1 MNQEKLIKSANTM
14 YTIVN
19 ILEKVVLV
27 GLVLI
32 VLGAGLIFFVPK
44 GQAVTMSK
52 ITVGTLTMEL
62 YDNAMPAESF
72 QIQTTLI
79 GMAAAAII
87 CLMVFFGLRI
97 VKDILAPMKE
107 GRPFEHSVSL
117 DIRKLGLLVLFG
129 GIVGQGAMF
138 ATNFMWIH
146 NLDLMTFFN
155 REVVKSVT
163 INNSFSLTFVFITLL
178 LFLLSYVFEYGWQ
191 LQQESDETL

>member
-14 YTIVN
+14 YTLVN

-62 YDNAMPAESF
+62 YDNALPAQSF

-97 VKDILAPMKE
+97 VKDILSPMKE

-155 REVVKSVT
+155 REVVKSIT
-163 INNSFSLTFVFITLL
+163 INNSFSLSFVFITLL

>member
-62 YDNAMPAESF
+62 YDNALPAKSF
-72 QIQTTLI
+72 QLQTTLI

-97 VKDILAPMKE
+97 VKDILSPMKE

-146 NLDLMTFFN
+146 NLDLKSFFN

-163 INNSFSLTFVFITLL
+163 INNSFSLSFVFITLL

>member
-14 YTIVN
+14 YTLVN

-97 VKDILAPMKE
+97 VKDILSPMKE

-155 REVVKSVT
+155 REVVKSIT
-163 INNSFSLTFVFITLL
+163 INNSFSLSFVFITLL

>member
-32 VLGAGLIFFVPK
+32 VFGAGLIFFVPK

-97 VKDILAPMKE
+97 VKDILSPMKE

-138 ATNFMWIH
+138 VTNFMWIH

-155 REVVKSVT
+155 REVVKSVS

>member
-44 GQAVTMSK
+44 GQAITMSK

-97 VKDILAPMKE
+97 VKDILSPMKE

-155 REVVKSVT
+155 REVVKSIT
-163 INNSFSLTFVFITLL
+163 INNSFSLSFVFITLL
-178 LFLLSYVFEYGWQ
+178 LFLLSYVFEYGRQ

>member
-14 YTIVN
+14 YTLVN

-62 YDNAMPAESF
+62 YDNAMPAQSF

-97 VKDILAPMKE
+97 VKDILSPMKE

-155 REVVKSVT
+155 REVVKSIT
-163 INNSFSLTFVFITLL
+163 INNSFSLSFVFITLL

>member
-62 YDNAMPAESF
+62 YDNALPAESF

-97 VKDILAPMKE
+97 VKDILVPMKE

-155 REVVKSVT
+155 REVVKSIT
-163 INNSFSLTFVFITLL
+163 INNSFSLSFVFIALL

>member
-97 VKDILAPMKE
+97 VKDILSPMKE

-155 REVVKSVT
+155 REVVKSIT
-163 INNSFSLTFVFITLL
+163 INNSFSLSFVFIALL
-178 LFLLSYVFEYGWQ
+178 MFLLSYVFEYGWQ

>member
-14 YTIVN
+14 YTLVN

-44 GQAVTMSK
+44 GTDVTMSK

-62 YDNAMPAESF
+62 YDNALPAQSF

-155 REVVKSVT
+155 REVVKSIS
-163 INNSFSLTFVFITLL
+163 INNSFSLSFVFIALL
-178 LFLLSYVFEYGWQ
+178 MFLLSYVFEYGWQ